1 MHRLHTHIH
10 IQYTIYNTQYT
21 VYNLQYTSIYNI
33 FYIIQYT
40 IYMYIY
46 IYIYTSRHTF
56 RHTDIQIY
64 THINIQTYRHT
75 DLQTHRDTYIH
86 TYIHAYINTYTH
98 IYIYISSTR
107 SDIVVYAHTIAQFYI
122 SSAGRRDRPQSETL
136 VTFAAFH
143 QPILRALSAHPVLLL
158 AHTEKICFQQGCA
171 EKNPM
176 VGISWDWDGSSLG
189 FG

>member
-10 IQYTIYNTQYT
+10 IQYTIHN
-21 VYNLQYTSIYNI
+21 
-33 FYIIQYT
+33 IQYT
-40 IYMYIY
+40 IYNIHQYTIYLHYTIYNIHVHIHLHIHIQAYIQ
-46 IYIYTSRHTF
+46 TH
-56 RHTDIQIY
+56 RHTDIHTY
-64 THINIQTYRHT
+64 KHTYRHT

-86 TYIHAYINTYTH
+86 TYIHTYINTYTH